1 MLWYLKLLRLGS
13 GLVRM
18 ESSIVAAPKGAKLE
32 SGRLLGLR
40 LFGRKLGLGLLVTVE
55 E

>member
-1 MLWYLKLLRLGS
+1 MLWYLKLLKLGT

-18 ESSIVAAPKGAKLE
+18 ESSIVAAPVGAELK
-32 SGRLLGLR
+32 SGRLVELR

-55 E
+55 A